1 MRVLLAD
8 DHFLVLEG
16 LEVLLSTFSF
26 VECTKSVQDFFEL
39 KKALEDEIFDILL
52 LDINFG
58 RHDGREILPDIKVIQ
73 PEIKIIALT
82 SHSDSI
88 TIKSSVNAG
97 FDGYLL
103 KIDSRSEI
111 ESALIAVMRN
121 EKYFS
126 SKTKQVFFEV
136 QTANKKLHL
145 TDRELDV
152 LRLIVLEKT
161 TPQIAETLCL
171 SEKTIET
178 HRRNIMIKLD
188 VKNIAGMVRK
198 AIMQGLVSL

>member
-1 MRVLLAD
+1 M
-8 DHFLVLEG
+8 
-16 LEVLLSTFSF
+16 
-26 VECTKSVQDFFEL
+26 
-39 KKALEDEIFDILL
+39 
-52 LDINFG
+52 
-58 RHDGREILPDIKVIQ
+58 
-73 PEIKIIALT
+73 
-82 SHSDSI
+82 
-88 TIKSSVNAG
+88 
-97 FDGYLL
+97 
-103 KIDSRSEI
+103 
-111 ESALIAVMRN
+111 
-121 EKYFS
+121 
-126 SKTKQVFFEV
+126 
-136 QTANKKLHL
+136 HL